1 MTFLWSYINEEILVL
16 RCTKHYKFAWR
27 VVKKHT
33 YNVTRRMKYEI
44 NVKKG
49 SDIPNNFFIPQVSQY
64 ISCAIMRQA
73 EWDVNLILVLNCWN
87 EKLGKAAALQAPKM
101 IS

>member
-1 MTFLWSYINEEILVL
+1 MLVL
-16 RCTKHYKFAWR
+16 RCTKHYKFAYR

-49 SDIPNNFFIPQVSQY
+49 SDIPNNFFIPQGL
-64 ISCAIMRQA
+64 
-73 EWDVNLILVLNCWN
+73 EL
-87 EKLGKAAALQAPKM
+87 
-101 IS
+101 